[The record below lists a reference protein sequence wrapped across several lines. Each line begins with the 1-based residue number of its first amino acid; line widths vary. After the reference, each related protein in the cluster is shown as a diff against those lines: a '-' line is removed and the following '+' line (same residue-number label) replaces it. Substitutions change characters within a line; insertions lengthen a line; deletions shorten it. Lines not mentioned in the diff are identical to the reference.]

1 MGSTGSCLS
10 LYKVADMTA
19 SIPEGEQFRL
29 RAEVLGAMPIVDA
42 YLSRLKVA
50 DVLGAFIPGDRRM
63 KLAPARAL
71 GVLVRNLVLH
81 REPVYALG
89 EWAAPFDPAVLGLD
103 EDHAH
108 LVNDDRVG
116 RALLSLFDADRASLL
131 NRLVLGAVA
140 EFSIDCSQL
149 HNDSTSV
156 KLTGVYATATGM
168 TRGAKPTIAAKRG
181 HSKDHRPDLK
191 QLVFILTVTADGA
204 VPVACRTTD
213 GNVEDSTTHIA
224 TWDALV
230 ELLGRS
236 DFLYVADS
244 KLATRENMAHIA
256 KNHGRFVSVLP
267 ASRREDG
274 AFRCYLVDHEP
285 IWTEALRRV
294 RRLDEPDDVYV
305 TTEAPWP
312 SAEGYRVVWVRSS
325 AKCDRDA
332 ESRQSRIA
340 AGIFAID
347 LLNQRLLSPKTRMKT
362 VMAIEHEARRLLDQ
376 AGATRWVT
384 FQIEETT
391 EVRHRQE
398 TRGRPGANTRYRKI
412 ETTKHTIAFS
422 VNDNVVAN
430 DACSDGCW
438 PLITCDRSLTGS
450 QVLEAYKHQPSLEH
464 RHAQLKGDQ
473 LVAPMFLHDPARI
486 EGLMTCHFI
495 ALMVQALIERDIRQ
509 AMASAD
515 LAELPLYPEGRGCS
529 APSAPRIFQIFS
541 GLARQHLIGADGA
554 VIQTFSPELTK
565 LQQIVLELLGVSELS
580 YR

>member
-1 MGSTGSCLS
+1 MVT
-10 LYKVADMTA
+10 
-19 SIPEGEQFRL
+19 
-29 RAEVLGAMPIVDA
+29 LGVGD
-42 YLSRLKVA
+42 LLE
-50 DVLGAFIPGDRRM
+50 AFVSSDDGRV
-63 KLAPARAL
+63 KLAPAKAL

-89 EWAAPFDPAVLGLD
+89 EWAAPFDPSVLGLD
-103 EDHAH
+103 VDQVH
-108 LVNDDRVG
+108 LLNDDRVG
-116 RALLSLFDADRASLL
+116 RALLSLFDADRASML
-131 NRLVLGAVA
+131 NRMVLGAVA

-156 KLTGVYATATGM
+156 KLTGVYPDATGS
-168 TRGAKPTIAAKRG
+168 TRGSKPTVVAARG

-213 GNVEDSTTHIA
+213 GNTEDSTTHIE

-244 KLATRENMAHIA
+244 KLATRENMAHIV

-267 ASRREDG
+267 ASRKEDS
-274 AFRCYLVDHEP
+274 AFRRYLVDHEP
-285 IWTEALRRV
+285 TWTVALRRA
-294 RRLDEPDDVYV
+294 RRQDEPDDVYE

-312 SAEGYRVVWVRSS
+312 SAEGYPVVWVRSS
-325 AKCDRDA
+325 AKSERDA
-332 ESRQSRIA
+332 ESRSSRIA
-340 AGIFAID
+340 AGIFPID
-347 LLNQRLLSPKTRMKT
+347 LLNHKLLSPKTRMKT
-362 VMAIEHEARRLLDQ
+362 VVAIEHEARQSLDQ

-384 FQIEETT
+384 FQIDEITD
-391 EVRHRQE
+391 VRHRQE

-412 ETTKHTIAFS
+412 ETIKHRIAFS
-422 VNDNVVAN
+422 VNEDVVAN

-438 PLITCDRSLTGS
+438 PLITNDRNLTGS
-450 QVLEAYKHQPSLEH
+450 QILEAYKHQPSLEH

-509 AMASAD
+509 AMASAK
-515 LAELPLYPEGRGCS
+515 LKELPLYPEGRGCS
-529 APSAPRIFQIFS
+529 APSAPRIFEIFA

-565 LQQIVLELLGVSELS
+565 LQQIVLDLLGIPELS

>member
-1 MGSTGSCLS
+1 M
-10 LYKVADMTA
+10 
-19 SIPEGEQFRL
+19 
-29 RAEVLGAMPIVDA
+29 LGAMPIIDA
-42 YLSRLKVA
+42 YLARLKVA
-50 DVLGAFIPGDRRM
+50 DLLGAFVPGDRRM
-63 KLAPARAL
+63 KLPPAKSL

-89 EWAAPFDPAVLGLD
+89 EWAAPFDPAVLGLNKD
-103 EDHAH
+103 RVH
-108 LVNDDRVG
+108 LLNDDRVG

-131 NRLVLGAVA
+131 NKLVLGAVA

-156 KLTGVYATATGM
+156 KLTGVYGNATGV
-168 TRGAKPTIAAKRG
+168 TRGDKPTVAAKRG

-191 QLVFILTVTADGA
+191 QLVYILTVTADGA

-224 TWDALV
+224 TWDGLV

-244 KLATRENMAHIA
+244 KLATRANMSHIA

-274 AFRCYLVDHEP
+274 AFRRYLVDHEP
-285 IWTEALRRV
+285 TWTEALRRT
-294 RRLDEPDDVYV
+294 RRIDEPDDIYE

-312 SAEGYRVVWVRSS
+312 SAEGHRVVWVRSS
-325 AKCDRDA
+325 AKCERDA
-332 ESRQSRIA
+332 ESRQRRIA

-347 LLNQRLLSPKTRMKT
+347 LLNQKLLSPKTRMKT
-362 VMAIEHEARRLLDQ
+362 IVAIENEARRLLDR

-384 FQIEETT
+384 FRIDETID
-391 EVRHRQE
+391 VRHRQE

-412 ETTKHTIAFS
+412 ETTRHTISFS
-422 VNDNVVAN
+422 VNEDVVAD

-438 PLITCDRSLTGS
+438 PLVTNDRILTGS
-450 QVLEAYKHQPSLEH
+450 QVLKAYKHQPSLEH

-495 ALMVQALIERDIRQ
+495 ALMVQALVERDIRR
-509 AMASAD
+509 AMASTN
-515 LAELPLYPEGRGCS
+515 LAELPLYPEERGCS
-529 APSAPRIFQIFS
+529 APSAPRIFQIFA
-541 GLARQHLIGADGA
+541 GLARQHLIGADDA

-565 LQQIVLELLGVSELS
+565 LQQIVLGLLGVSESS

>member
-1 MGSTGSCLS
+1 MTG
-10 LYKVADMTA
+10 MTA
-19 SIPEGEQFRL
+19 STPHDERFRL
-29 RAEVLGAMPIVDA
+29 EAEMLGAMPIIDA
-42 YLSRLKVA
+42 YLARLKVA
-50 DVLGAFIPGDRRM
+50 DLLGAFVPGDRRM
-63 KLAPARAL
+63 KLPPAKSL

-89 EWAAPFDPAVLGLD
+89 EWAAPFDPAVLGLNKD
-103 EDHAH
+103 RVH
-108 LVNDDRVG
+108 LLNDDRVG

-131 NRLVLGAVA
+131 NKLVLGAVA

-156 KLTGVYATATGM
+156 KLTGVYGNATGV
-168 TRGAKPTIAAKRG
+168 TRGDKPTVAAKRG

-191 QLVFILTVTADGA
+191 QLVYILTVTADGA

-224 TWDALV
+224 TWDGLV

-244 KLATRENMAHIA
+244 KLATRANMSHIA

-274 AFRCYLVDHEP
+274 AFRRYLVDHEP
-285 IWTEALRRV
+285 TWTEALRRT
-294 RRLDEPDDVYV
+294 RRIDEPDDIYE

-312 SAEGYRVVWVRSS
+312 SAEGHRVVWVRSS
-325 AKCDRDA
+325 AKCERDA
-332 ESRQSRIA
+332 ESRQRRIA

-347 LLNQRLLSPKTRMKT
+347 LLNQKLLSPKTRMKT
-362 VMAIEHEARRLLDQ
+362 IVAIENEARRLLDR

-384 FQIEETT
+384 FRIDETID
-391 EVRHRQE
+391 VRHRQE

-412 ETTKHTIAFS
+412 ETTRHTISFS
-422 VNDNVVAN
+422 VNEDVVAD

-438 PLITCDRSLTGS
+438 PLITNDRILTGS
-450 QVLEAYKHQPSLEH
+450 QVLKAYKHQPSLEH

-495 ALMVQALIERDIRQ
+495 ALMVQALVERDIRR
-509 AMASAD
+509 AMASTN
-515 LAELPLYPEGRGCS
+515 LAELPLYPEERGCS
-529 APSAPRIFQIFS
+529 APSAPRIFQIFA
-541 GLARQHLIGADGA
+541 GLARQHLIGADDA

-565 LQQIVLELLGVSELS
+565 LQQIVLGLLGVSESS

>member
-1 MGSTGSCLS
+1 M
-10 LYKVADMTA
+10 
-19 SIPEGEQFRL
+19 
-29 RAEVLGAMPIVDA
+29 LGAMPIIDA
-42 YLSRLKVA
+42 YLARLKVA
-50 DVLGAFIPGDRRM
+50 DLLGAFVPGDRRM
-63 KLAPARAL
+63 KLPPAKSL

-89 EWAAPFDPAVLGLD
+89 EWAAPFDPAVLGLNKD
-103 EDHAH
+103 RVH
-108 LVNDDRVG
+108 LLNDDRVG

-131 NRLVLGAVA
+131 NKLVLGAVA

-156 KLTGVYATATGM
+156 KLTGVYGNATGV
-168 TRGAKPTIAAKRG
+168 TRGDKPTVAAKRG

-191 QLVFILTVTADGA
+191 QLVYILTVTADGA

-224 TWDALV
+224 TWDGLV

-244 KLATRENMAHIA
+244 KLATRANMSHIA

-267 ASRREDG
+267 ASRKEDG
-274 AFRCYLVDHEP
+274 AFRRYLVDHEP
-285 IWTEALRRV
+285 TWTEALRRT
-294 RRLDEPDDVYV
+294 RRIDEPDDIYE
-305 TTEAPWP
+305 TTDAPWP
-312 SAEGYRVVWVRSS
+312 SAEGHRVVWVRSS
-325 AKCDRDA
+325 AKCERDA
-332 ESRQSRIA
+332 ESRQRRIA

-347 LLNQRLLSPKTRMKT
+347 LLNQKLLSPKTRMKT
-362 VMAIEHEARRLLDQ
+362 IVAIENEARRLLDR

-384 FQIEETT
+384 FRIDETID
-391 EVRHRQE
+391 VRHRQE

-412 ETTKHTIAFS
+412 ETTRHTISFS
-422 VNDNVVAN
+422 VNEDVVAD

-438 PLITCDRSLTGS
+438 PLITNDRILTGS
-450 QVLEAYKHQPSLEH
+450 QVLKAYKHQPSLEH

-495 ALMVQALIERDIRQ
+495 ALMVQALVERDIRR
-509 AMASAD
+509 AMASTN
-515 LAELPLYPEGRGCS
+515 LAELPLYPEERGCS
-529 APSAPRIFQIFS
+529 APSAPRIFQIFA
-541 GLARQHLIGADGA
+541 GLARQHLIGADDA

-565 LQQIVLELLGVSELS
+565 LQQIVLGLLGVSESS

>member
-1 MGSTGSCLS
+1 M
-10 LYKVADMTA
+10 
-19 SIPEGEQFRL
+19 
-29 RAEVLGAMPIVDA
+29 LGAMPIIDA
-42 YLSRLKVA
+42 YLARLKVA
-50 DVLGAFIPGDRRM
+50 DLLGAFVPGDRRM
-63 KLAPARAL
+63 KLPPAKSL

-89 EWAAPFDPAVLGLD
+89 EWAAPFDPAVLGLNKD
-103 EDHAH
+103 RVH
-108 LVNDDRVG
+108 LLNDDRVG

-131 NRLVLGAVA
+131 NKLVLGAVA

-156 KLTGVYATATGM
+156 KLTGVYGNATGV
-168 TRGAKPTIAAKRG
+168 TRGDKPTVAAKRG

-191 QLVFILTVTADGA
+191 QLVYILTVTADGA

-224 TWDALV
+224 TWDGLV

-244 KLATRENMAHIA
+244 KLATRANMSHIA

-274 AFRCYLVDHEP
+274 AFRRYLVDHEP
-285 IWTEALRRV
+285 TWTEALRRT
-294 RRLDEPDDVYV
+294 RRIDEPDDIYE

-312 SAEGYRVVWVRSS
+312 SAEGHRVVWVRSS
-325 AKCDRDA
+325 AKCERDA
-332 ESRQSRIA
+332 ESRQRRIA

-347 LLNQRLLSPKTRMKT
+347 LLNQKLLSPKTRMKT
-362 VMAIEHEARRLLDQ
+362 IVAIENEARRLLDR

-384 FQIEETT
+384 FRIDETID
-391 EVRHRQE
+391 VRHRQE

-412 ETTKHTIAFS
+412 ETTRHTISFS
-422 VNDNVVAN
+422 VNEDVVAD

-438 PLITCDRSLTGS
+438 PLITNDRILTGS
-450 QVLEAYKHQPSLEH
+450 QVLKAYKHQPSLEH

-495 ALMVQALIERDIRQ
+495 ALMVQALVERDIRR
-509 AMASAD
+509 AMASTN
-515 LAELPLYPEGRGCS
+515 LAELPLYPEERGCS
-529 APSAPRIFQIFS
+529 APSAPRIFQIFA
-541 GLARQHLIGADGA
+541 GLARQHLIGADDA

-565 LQQIVLELLGVSELS
+565 LQQIVLGLLGVSESS

>member
-1 MGSTGSCLS
+1 M
-10 LYKVADMTA
+10 
-19 SIPEGEQFRL
+19 
-29 RAEVLGAMPIVDA
+29 LGAMPIIDA
-42 YLSRLKVA
+42 YLARLKVA
-50 DVLGAFIPGDRRM
+50 DLLGAFVPGDRRM
-63 KLAPARAL
+63 KLPPAKSL

-89 EWAAPFDPAVLGLD
+89 EWAAPFDPAVLGLNKD
-103 EDHAH
+103 RVH
-108 LVNDDRVG
+108 LLNDDRVG

-131 NRLVLGAVA
+131 NKLVLGAVA

-156 KLTGVYATATGM
+156 KLTGVYGNATGV
-168 TRGAKPTIAAKRG
+168 TRGDKPTVAAKRG

-191 QLVFILTVTADGA
+191 QLVYILTVTADGA

-224 TWDALV
+224 TWDGLV

-244 KLATRENMAHIA
+244 KLATRANMSHIA
-256 KNHGRFVSVLP
+256 KNHGRFISVLP

-274 AFRCYLVDHEP
+274 AFRRYLVDHEP
-285 IWTEALRRV
+285 TWTEALRRT
-294 RRLDEPDDVYV
+294 RRIDEPDDIYE

-312 SAEGYRVVWVRSS
+312 SAEGHRVVWVRSS
-325 AKCDRDA
+325 AKCERDA
-332 ESRQSRIA
+332 ESRQRRIA

-347 LLNQRLLSPKTRMKT
+347 LLNQKLLSPKTRMKT
-362 VMAIEHEARRLLDQ
+362 IVAIENEARRLLDR

-384 FQIEETT
+384 FRIDETID
-391 EVRHRQE
+391 VRHRQE

-412 ETTKHTIAFS
+412 ETTRHTISFS
-422 VNDNVVAN
+422 VNEDVVAD

-438 PLITCDRSLTGS
+438 PLITNDRILTGS
-450 QVLEAYKHQPSLEH
+450 QVLKAYKHQPSLEH

-495 ALMVQALIERDIRQ
+495 ALMVQALVERDIRR
-509 AMASAD
+509 AMASTN
-515 LAELPLYPEGRGCS
+515 LAELPLYPEERGCS
-529 APSAPRIFQIFS
+529 APSAPRIFQIFA
-541 GLARQHLIGADGA
+541 GLARQHLIGADDA

-565 LQQIVLELLGVSELS
+565 LQQIVLGLLGVSESS

>member
-1 MGSTGSCLS
+1 VSWLT
-10 LYKVADMTA
+10 LYKVTDMTA
-19 SIPEGEQFRL
+19 STLADGGPFRL
-29 RAEVLGAMPIVDA
+29 RAEVLGAMPIIDA
-42 YLSRLKVA
+42 FLARLGVGG
-50 DVLGAFIPGDRRM
+50 LLEAFVPGDDGRV

-89 EWAAPFDPAVLGLD
+89 EWAAPFDPSVLGLD
-103 EDHAH
+103 ADQVH
-108 LVNDDRVG
+108 LLNDDRVG

-131 NRLVLGAVA
+131 NRMVLGAVA

-156 KLTGVYATATGM
+156 KLTGVYPDATGS
-168 TRGAKPTIAAKRG
+168 TRGSKPTVVAARG

-213 GNVEDSTTHIA
+213 GNTEDSTTHIE

-244 KLATRENMAHIA
+244 KLATRENMAHIV
-256 KNHGRFVSVLP
+256 KNDGRFVSVLP
-267 ASRREDG
+267 ASRKEDG
-274 AFRCYLVDHEP
+274 AFRRYLVDHEP
-285 IWTEALRRV
+285 TWSEALRRR
-294 RRLDEPDDVYV
+294 RRLGEPDDVYE

-325 AKCDRDA
+325 AKCERDA
-332 ESRQSRIA
+332 ESRRSRIA
-340 AGIFAID
+340 AGIFALD
-347 LLNQRLLSPKTRMKT
+347 LVNQRLLSPKTRMKT
-362 VMAIEHEARRLLDQ
+362 AVAIEQEATKVLEGS
-376 AGATRWVT
+376 GAARWVT
-384 FQIEETT
+384 FTIEETT

-412 ETTKHTIAFS
+412 ETTKHRIRFS
-422 VNDNVVAN
+422 VNEDVVAD

-438 PLITCDRSLTGS
+438 PLITCDRNLTGAE
-450 QVLEAYKHQPSLEH
+450 VVEVYKHQPSLEH

-495 ALMVQALIERDIRQ
+495 ALMVQALVERQIRH
-509 AMASAD
+509 AMASAN

-529 APSAPRIFQIFS
+529 APSAPRIFEIFT

-565 LQQIVLELLGVSELS
+565 LQQIVLELLGVPELS